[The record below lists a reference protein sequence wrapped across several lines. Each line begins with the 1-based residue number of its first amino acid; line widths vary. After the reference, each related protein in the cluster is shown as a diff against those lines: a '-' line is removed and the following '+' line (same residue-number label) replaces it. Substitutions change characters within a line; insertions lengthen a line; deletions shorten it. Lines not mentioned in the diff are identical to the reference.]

1 MSKQRRGKYIKTIP
15 NGEAHVQFVVEK
27 ELN

>member
-1 MSKQRRGKYIKTIP
+1 MSKQRRGNTLKQFQI
-15 NGEAHVQFVVEK
+15 GEAHVQFVVEK